1 MYCWEVVSYVSL
13 LELVVD
19 VRVLMSLKII
29 CQVTMGMFLAGVR
42 IGTVC
47 IRAGNFV
54 IQNTKAQKHKE
65 EIS

>member
-42 IGTVC
+42 IGMHAVY
-47 IRAGNFV
+47 
-54 IQNTKAQKHKE
+54 
-65 EIS
+65 